1 MITPGMLK
9 QTLRE
14 RPCYNAFVTLQD
26 PQVIPLL
33 ANAGFDFLL
42 IDHEHITMNPAL
54 IAQMVMAAHA
64 YGIATIIRVREL
76 SRGAI
81 QHALET
87 GADGV
92 MIPMIESA
100 SQARLAVEWSMYPP
114 HGTRGLHTLTQ
125 SFLLSQADAYG
136 YPPPPDAARDYP
148 ARSNRRTVVV
158 IQIETARGLAA
169 REEICAVPGT
179 DVIFIGTS
187 DLSQSLG
194 VDMAGPEL
202 KNAVD
207 QIVISAQQAQK
218 VVGIIGP
225 SRQALQ
231 PFADNG
237 VNFLTV
243 GADGAIL
250 MHGARQLLAPPQ

>member
-1 MITPGMLK
+1 MIAPGQLK

-14 RPCYNAFVTLQD
+14 RPCYNTFVTLQD
-26 PQVIPLL
+26 PQIVPLL

-64 YGIATIIRVREL
+64 YGISVIIRVRDL

-92 MIPMIESA
+92 MIPMVESA
-100 SQARLAVEWSMYPP
+100 TQARLAVEWSHYPP

-125 SFLLSQADAYG
+125 GFLLSQSQATA
-136 YPPPPDAARDYP
+136 YPPPADANLDYP
-148 ARSNRRTVVV
+148 TRTNAKTVVV

-169 REEICAVPGT
+169 REEICTVPGV
-179 DVIFIGTS
+179 DVVFIGTS

-194 VDMAGPEL
+194 VAMASSDMT
-202 KNAVD
+202 NAIN
-207 QIVISAQQAQK
+207 QIITSAQQSQK
-218 VVGIIGP
+218 TVGIIGP
-225 SRQALQ
+225 SKSALQ
-231 PFADNG
+231 PYADMG

-243 GADGAIL
+243 GADGALL
-250 MHGARQLLAPPQ
+250 MHGARQLLA